1 MIRLLPQ
8 RPPLSRA
15 RLTDLADQFRTGDL
29 LLFSGRSLPSD
40 TIRLFTRSHWSHVA
54 LVVCLPEYDEPLVL
68 EATAMGEGLD
78 VRTGERMPGVA
89 LVPLRDK
96 IESYRGDVAWRQRR
110 GAPLSEARQRMVARL
125 VRELSHRPYKNYVL
139 TLARDLCTG
148 FQLRPDFSGV
158 FCSELVAE
166 IYRRLGWLPRR
177 ERPSRFVPGHFGSA
191 QLTLLEGEMAAPVLL
206 RAADGTL
213 VADGAPGASPATTSA
228 LPCPGRPAMPGR
240 TGAHGTLPLLQ

>member
-68 EATAMGEGLD
+68 EATAAGEGLD
-78 VRTGERMPGVA
+78 VRTGARMPGVA

-96 IESYRGDVAWRQRR
+96 IESYCGDVAWRQRR

-191 QLTLLEGEMAAPVLL
+191 QLTLVDGEMGPPVLL
-206 RAADGTL
+206 RELETGLASGWEDAAI
-213 VADGAPGASPATTSA
+213 ASA
-228 LPCPGRPAMPGR
+228 LPCRDRPAMPGR
-240 TGAHGTLPLLQ
+240 TGGHETLPLLQ